1 MMHLGNELL
10 KDKRVVKLAAKDVV
24 YGTSNL
30 RSVFDYV
37 QDNISSGKTVTRLV
51 DEWEMLTTRGVSK
64 MNLADF
70 DVVVKSP
77 EDKPMVMIYVNDEGR
92 TTVDLAIGKLTE
104 KVCADLA
111 ALFGNASGKLSNM
124 AADLDRQERRLA

>member
-51 DEWEMLTTRGVSK
+51 D
-64 MNLADF
+64 
-70 DVVVKSP
+70 DVF
-77 EDKPMVMIYVNDEGR
+77 VNP
-92 TTVDLAIGKLTE
+92 
-104 KVCADLA
+104 
-111 ALFGNASGKLSNM
+111 KLSHLITEN
-124 AADLDRQERRLA
+124 